1 MVVHSPDAFEAKK
14 AAAAA
19 AASRSREAAAGGATG
34 GAADG
39 VEDARGSDGIP
50 PSVLAAGSNPVP
62 PATSVTPAEEADLL
76 GEDEHAIVHDFTA
89 WGLSLIHI

>member
-19 AASRSREAAAGGATG
+19 ASRSREVGAAAGGAAG
-34 GAADG
+34 GAAEG
-39 VEDARGSDGIP
+39 VEGTGGPAGDTTGIP

-76 GEDEHAIVHDFTA
+76 
-89 WGLSLIHI
+89 LSLIHI